1 MKGKAPFQLSRRALA
16 LEVSPT
22 VAMGQ
27 RAMALRREGVAI
39 LDFSVGEPDQAT
51 PRFIAEVAASA
62 VTSGQTRYTPSAGIP
77 ELRAAIAERY
87 RADFGLDFTPAEA
100 VATDG
105 GKHALYSVCQCLLN
119 PGDEVIIPAPFWPTF
134 ADAVK
139 LAGARPVIVETRERD
154 AFRVTPALV
163 RKAVTPRTRAI
174 VLNTPSNP
182 TGAVIAPDDLL
193 AIGRLARR
201 HRFTVLYDDTY
212 AKLTFD
218 GEPQPLAKLRR
229 EIGDLFVILGTA
241 SKSYCMT
248 GWRIGWILGPKPLA
262 DAATALISHSTQCP
276 TSFAQAGAVRALTG
290 PQDFV
295 DDLLAEYRRR
305 RDFIHGALV
314 AIPGLVCVKPA
325 GSFYVFPN
333 VKPFLSKA
341 TPTSFALAMR
351 LLDEAR
357 VATVPGEAF
366 ASPGY
371 IRVSFARSMEELREG
386 AQKIRTFLESIV

>member
-1 MKGKAPFQLSRRALA
+1 MKTATAPRLSRRALA

-22 VAMGQ
+22 VAMAQ
-27 RAMALRREGVAI
+27 RAMALRREGIAV
-39 LDFSVGEPDQAT
+39 LDFSVGEPDQTT
-51 PRFIAEVAASA
+51 PRFIADVAAAA
-62 VTSGQTRYTPSAGIP
+62 VTSGQTRYTPSAGVP

-87 RADFGLDFTPAEA
+87 RLDFGLDFTPAEA

-119 PGDEVIIPAPFWPTF
+119 PGDEVIVPAPFWPTF
-134 ADAVK
+134 SDAVK
-139 LAGARPVIVETRERD
+139 LAGARPVIAETRERD
-154 AFRVTPALV
+154 EFRITPGLV
-163 RKAVTPRTRAI
+163 RHAVTPRTRAI

-193 AIGRLARR
+193 AIGRLAKRNG
-201 HRFTVLYDDTY
+201 FTLLYDDTY

-229 EIGDLFVILGTA
+229 EIGDLLVILGTA

-248 GWRIGWILGPKPLA
+248 GWRIGWILGAKALA

-276 TSFAQAGAVRALTG
+276 TSFAQAGAVRALSG

-295 DDLLAEYRRR
+295 LELLAEYRRR
-305 RDFIHGALV
+305 RDFIHAALV
-314 AIPGLVCVKPA
+314 KIPGLRCVKPA

-341 TPTSFALAMR
+341 APTSFALAMR

-366 ASPGY
+366 AAPGY
-371 IRVSFARSMEELREG
+371 IRISFARSMQELRLG
-386 AQKIRTFLESIV
+386 ALKIRSFLESLA

>member
-193 AIGRLARR
+193 AIGRLAKR